1 MSRLLLLDDEPSVV
15 QSLQRT
21 MRRGLPGTVKVEG
34 FDDPYLALS
43 RAGEVAFDVIISDF
57 RMPRM
62 DGLSF
67 LRQVRQTQ
75 PKAIRLV
82 LSASA
87 EVEIV
92 TRAINDVE
100 VFRYLVK
107 PWVEKELLDHIRAA
121 LEKSESLKQDHELA
135 NQMRLLSGQISPQDA
150 EVKRL
155 EAEEPGITQVE
166 WGPNGEV
173 LMPDLDASFVDE
185 DVVWPRTTKK

>member
-1 MSRLLLLDDEPSVV
+1 MSRILLLDDEPSVV

-21 MRRGLPGTVKVEG
+21 MRRSLPRTVKVEG
-34 FDDPYLALS
+34 FEDAHLALA
-43 RAGEVAFDVIISDF
+43 RAHEVAFDVIISDF
-57 RMPRM
+57 RMPTM

-67 LRQVRQTQ
+67 LRRVRLAQ
-75 PKAIRLV
+75 PNAIRLV

-107 PWVEKELLDHIRAA
+107 PWVEPELLGHIRAA
-121 LEKSESLKQDHELA
+121 LAKSESAKQDHELA
-135 NQMRLLSGQISPQDA
+135 NQMRKLSSQLSPQEA
-150 EVKRL
+150 EAKRL
-155 EAEEPGITQVE
+155 EAQEPGITKVE

-173 LMPDLDASFVDE
+173 LMPELDVDMPS
-185 DVVWPRTTKK
+185 DQFHRKKCHN